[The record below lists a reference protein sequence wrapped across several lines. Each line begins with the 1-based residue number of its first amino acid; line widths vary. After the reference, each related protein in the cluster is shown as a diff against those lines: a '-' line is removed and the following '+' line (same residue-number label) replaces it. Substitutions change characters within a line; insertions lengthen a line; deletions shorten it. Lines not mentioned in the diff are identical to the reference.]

1 MQYSS
6 MGGFAAAAVLLSS
19 PAFTGKVYEHRE
31 AALQF
36 HEKQKQRKRG
46 PVGYRK
52 SYRYKPNGAVEC
64 ARRMTQILEGRLT
77 VANGLVLPHTAP

>member
-1 MQYSS
+1 MHRPSL
-6 MGGFAAAAVLLSS
+6 GAAVMAALLT
-19 PAFTGKVYEHRE
+19 PAFTGKIYEHRE

-36 HEKQKQRKRG
+36 HEKQKRRTRG

-52 SYRYKPNGAVEC
+52 SYRDKPNGAVER

-77 VANGLVLPHTAP
+77 VANGLVLPQPTQ